1 MTPTQLRSFAT
12 VVRLGSVRGAAAELG
27 VTEAAVSGSVR
38 SLRNELDDSLFSPS
52 RSGLVFTPGG
62 LRLAQRAVE
71 MLGLQEQTRREVHDA
86 HGGRRMLRIAA
97 TSLFAEYAAPGLIE
111 LFSHRADDLEVEL
124 LVESSNRF
132 TDLLMSH
139 GVDVAIGPR
148 ASGPAP
154 FGIGTSEFLRYD
166 VVAVAAPDLKY
177 EMLDELT
184 WFLGPSAVEPL
195 GVSQYIL
202 ERVGVR
208 ESMQRIYTSHAA
220 AVEEARNG
228 NGVALVPRFA
238 ITEALKAG
246 ALVLIDRPDCRASGT
261 WAAMALPND
270 RSTQVAREL
279 MRFVSTPRAIQAMLS
294 GSGSNISRFK
304 PRVHITLWS

>member
-12 VVRLGSVRGAAAELG
+12 VVRAGSVRGAAEELG
-27 VTEAAVSGSVR
+27 VSEAAVSGSVA
-38 SLRNELDDSLFSPS
+38 SLRKELDDSLFSPS

-111 LFSHRADDLEVEL
+111 LFSKRADDLEVEL
-124 LVESSNRF
+124 LVESTNRF
-132 TDLLMSH
+132 PDLLMSH
-139 GVDVAIGPR
+139 GVDVAIGPK

-154 FGIGTSEFLRYD
+154 FGIVSAEFLRYD
-166 VVAVAAPDLKY
+166 VVAVAAPNVEY
-177 EMLDELT
+177 ENIDELT

-195 GVSQYIL
+195 GVSQFIL
-202 ERVGVR
+202 ERVGIR

-238 ITEALKAG
+238 VGEALKSG
-246 ALVLIDRPDCRASGT
+246 ALEVLDRSDCRATGT
-261 WAAMALPND
+261 WAAAALPND

-294 GSGSNISRFK
+294 GSGSNIGRFK

>member
-12 VVRLGSVRGAAAELG
+12 IVRLGSVRSAAKELG
-27 VTEAAVSGSVR
+27 VTEAAVSGSVG
-38 SLRNELDDSLFSPS
+38 SLRKELDDALFSPS
-52 RSGLVFTPGG
+52 RKGLVFTPGG

-86 HGGRRMLRIAA
+86 HGGRRLLRIAA

-111 LFSHRADDLEVEL
+111 LFSKRADDLEVEL
-124 LVESSNRF
+124 LVESTDRF
-132 TDLLMSH
+132 PDLLMAH
-139 GVDVAIGPR
+139 GVDVAIGPK

-154 FGIGTSEFLRYD
+154 FGIVGQEFLRYD
-166 VVAVAAPDLKY
+166 VVAVAAPALQY
-177 EMLDELT
+177 EAMDELT
-184 WFLGPSAVEPL
+184 WFLGPSAVEQL
-195 GVSQYIL
+195 GVSQFIL

-228 NGVALVPRFA
+228 NGIALAPKFA
-238 ITEALKAG
+238 VLEAIKAG
-246 ALVLIDRPDCRASGT
+246 ALNEIDCINCRATGT
-261 WAAMALPND
+261 WAASALPAD
-270 RSTQVAREL
+270 KSTQVAREL
-279 MRFVSTPRAIQAMLS
+279 MRFVSTPRAIQSMLS
-294 GSGSNISRFK
+294 GSGSNIGRFK